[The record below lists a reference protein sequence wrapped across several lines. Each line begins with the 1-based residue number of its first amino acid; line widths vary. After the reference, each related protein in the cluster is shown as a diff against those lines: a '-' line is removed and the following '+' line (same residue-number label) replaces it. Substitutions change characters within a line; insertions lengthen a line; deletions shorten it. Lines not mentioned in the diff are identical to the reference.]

1 MCTCVSVSGSR
12 NTRRASF
19 EPLRLRHA
27 RARLAVSLPPPRA
40 RGTRCSTSKGLLK
53 NSSGARQY
61 SHWWF
66 ARRAT
71 AAYCLG
77 GTPAGLSRTDCIDPT
92 ADFVALYGPAAKSLR
107 QSGHQRSFAQA
118 ASIIE
123 EIGAVNAEVM
133 LQARNYRVGLLVS
146 FCSAGTAAANQ
157 LTSGGVRLAVSC
169 PAAFPLRARNGFEQR
184 AEWQLETVPRAEWE
198 R

>member
-19 EPLRLRHA
+19 EPLQLRHA

-40 RGTRCSTSKGLLK
+40 RGTRCSTSNGLLK

-71 AAYCLG
+71 SSYSLG
-77 GTPAGLSRTDCIDPT
+77 GTPVFAGSVDSANDLFAFNRLATEP
-92 ADFVALYGPAAKSLR
+92 LR
-107 QSGHQRSFAQA
+107 QASNKRPLAQPTPMV
-118 ASIIE
+118 E
-123 EIGAVNAEVM
+123 QLGA
-133 LQARNYRVGLLVS
+133 
-146 FCSAGTAAANQ
+146 AGTK
-157 LTSGGVRLAVSC
+157 
-169 PAAFPLRARNGFEQR
+169 
-184 AEWQLETVPRAEWE
+184 
-198 R
+198 